1 LKKPLLKPA
10 FTLIEVI
17 VSVILLALMITYLY
31 NALGVLQNSNSSLV
45 SKEKQLDTR
54 DFLFGLLYKDLFE
67 ASSTTITST
76 QSKDFDILK
85 LKTNN
90 SLHNISVPNITYI
103 VVKEDKKLIRIES
116 PYEFALPI
124 PMESTY
130 MLYADEIA
138 TNVEFFKIYSESS
151 AENNQTG
158 KPPAQND
165 LQKDVIAK
173 GNVLFSLKLR
183 NQKPLFFEI
192 AR

>member
-1 LKKPLLKPA
+1 VKNPLLKPA
-10 FTLIEVI
+10 FTLIEVLVSI
-17 VSVILLALMITYLY
+17 VLLSLMITYLY
-31 NALGVLQNSNSSLV
+31 NALGVLQNANSSLL

-85 LKTNN
+85 LKTSN
-90 SLHNISVPNITYI
+90 SLHDISAPTITYI

-124 PMESTY
+124 PMESAY
-130 MLYADEIA
+130 MMYADEVA
-138 TNVEFFKIYSESS
+138 KEVEFFKIYSKSS
-151 AENNQTG
+151 AENNQSSSAN
-158 KPPAQND
+158 PQND
-165 LQKDVIAK
+165 IQKEVIAK
-173 GNVLFSLKLR
+173 ENILLSIKLR

>member
-1 LKKPLLKPA
+1 
-10 FTLIEVI
+10 
-17 VSVILLALMITYLY
+17 MITYLY
-31 NALGVLQNSNSSLV
+31 NALGVLQNSNSSLL
-45 SKEKQLDTR
+45 SKGKQLDTR

-85 LKTNN
+85 LKTTN
-90 SLHNISVPNITYI
+90 SLHDMTTPNIIYI

-116 PYEFALPI
+116 PYAFALPI
-124 PMESTY
+124 PIESTY

-138 TNVEFFKIYSESS
+138 TDVEFFKIYSESS
-151 AENNQTG
+151 AENNQTSS
-158 KPPAQND
+158 PNPQND
-165 LQKDVIAK
+165 IQKDVTAT
-173 GNVLFSLKLR
+173 GNILLSLKLR

>member
-1 LKKPLLKPA
+1 LKRPLLKPA

-17 VSVILLALMITYLY
+17 VSIVLLSLMITYLY
-31 NALGVLQNSNSSLV
+31 NALGVLQNSNTSLLA
-45 SKEKQLDTR
+45 KEKQLDTR
-54 DFLFGLLYKDLFE
+54 DFLFSLLYKDIFE

-85 LKTNN
+85 LKTPN
-90 SLHNISVPNITYI
+90 SLHDISTPNIIYI
-103 VVKEDKKLIRIES
+103 VVKDTKKLIRIES
-116 PYEFALPI
+116 PYTFALPI

-138 TNVEFFKIYSESS
+138 TDVEFFKIYSESS

-158 KPPAQND
+158 STTPQSD
-165 LQKDVIAK
+165 IQKEVTAK
-173 GNVLFSLKLR
+173 GNVLLSLKLR

>member
-1 LKKPLLKPA
+1 VKRPLLKPA
-10 FTLIEVI
+10 FTLIEVL
-17 VSVILLALMITYLY
+17 VSVVLLSLMITYLY
-31 NALGVLQNSNSSLV
+31 NALGVLQNANSSLI
-45 SKEKQLDTR
+45 SKEKQLNTR

-67 ASSTTITST
+67 ATSTTITST

-85 LKTNN
+85 IKTVN
-90 SLHNISVPNITYI
+90 SLHDISTPNVIYV

-116 PYEFALPI
+116 PYLFALPI

-138 TNVEFFKIYSESS
+138 NDVEFFKIYSESS
-151 AENNQTG
+151 AENNQTSIQN
-158 KPPAQND
+158 PQND
-165 LQKDVIAK
+165 IQKDVLAK
-173 GNVLFSLKLR
+173 GNVLLSLKLR

>member
-1 LKKPLLKPA
+1 LKRPLLKPA

-17 VSVILLALMITYLY
+17 VSIVLLSLMITYLY
-31 NALGVLQNSNSSLV
+31 NALGVLQNSNTSLLA
-45 SKEKQLDTR
+45 KEKQLDTR
-54 DFLFGLLYKDLFE
+54 DFLFSLLYKDIFE
-67 ASSTTITST
+67 ASSTTITFT

-85 LKTNN
+85 LKTPN
-90 SLHNISVPNITYI
+90 SLHDISMPNIIYI
-103 VVKEDKKLIRIES
+103 VVKDTKKLIRIES
-116 PYEFALPI
+116 PYTFALPI

-138 TNVEFFKIYSESS
+138 TDVEFFKIYSESS

-158 KPPAQND
+158 STTPQSD
-165 LQKDVIAK
+165 IQKEVTAK
-173 GNVLFSLKLR
+173 GNVLLSLKLR

>member
-1 LKKPLLKPA
+1 
-10 FTLIEVI
+10 
-17 VSVILLALMITYLY
+17 MITYLY
-31 NALGVLQNSNSSLV
+31 NALGVLQNSNTSLLA
-45 SKEKQLDTR
+45 KEKQLDTR
-54 DFLFGLLYKDLFE
+54 DFLFSLLYKDIFE

-85 LKTNN
+85 LKTPN
-90 SLHNISVPNITYI
+90 SLHDISTPNIIYI
-103 VVKEDKKLIRIES
+103 VVKDTKKLIRIES
-116 PYEFALPI
+116 PYTFALPI

-138 TNVEFFKIYSESS
+138 TDVEFFKIYSESS

-158 KPPAQND
+158 STTPQSD
-165 LQKDVIAK
+165 IQKEVTAK
-173 GNVLFSLKLR
+173 GNVLLSLKLR

>member
-1 LKKPLLKPA
+1 MKQPHLKPA

-17 VSVILLALMITYLY
+17 VSVVLLSLMITYLY
-31 NALGVLQNSNSSLV
+31 NALGVLQNSNSSLL

-67 ASSTTITST
+67 ATSTTITST

-85 LKTNN
+85 IKTVN
-90 SLHNISVPNITYI
+90 SLHDISTPNVIYV

-116 PYEFALPI
+116 PYLFALPI

-138 TNVEFFKIYSESS
+138 TDVEFFKIYSEST
-151 AENNQTG
+151 AENNQSNSQN
-158 KPPAQND
+158 PQND
-165 LQKDVIAK
+165 IQKEVTAK
-173 GNVLFSLKLR
+173 GNVLLSVKLR

>member
-1 LKKPLLKPA
+1 LKKTLLKPA

-17 VSVILLALMITYLY
+17 VSIVLLALMITYLY
-31 NALGVLQNSNSSLV
+31 NALGVLQNSNSSLL
-45 SKEKQLDTR
+45 SKGKQLDTR

-85 LKTNN
+85 LKTTN
-90 SLHNISVPNITYI
+90 SLHDMTTPNIIYI

-116 PYEFALPI
+116 PYAFALPI
-124 PMESTY
+124 PIESTY

-138 TNVEFFKIYSESS
+138 TDVEFFKIYSESS
-151 AENNQTG
+151 AENNQTSSTN
-158 KPPAQND
+158 PQND
-165 LQKDVIAK
+165 IQKDVTAT
-173 GNVLFSLKLR
+173 GNILLSLKLR